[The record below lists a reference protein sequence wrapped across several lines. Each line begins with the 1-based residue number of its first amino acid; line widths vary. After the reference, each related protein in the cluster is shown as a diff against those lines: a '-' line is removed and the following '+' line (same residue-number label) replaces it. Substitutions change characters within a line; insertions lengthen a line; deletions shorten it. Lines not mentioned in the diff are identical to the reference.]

1 MKNYKSLQQGG
12 GPPNPGDPKKIAQEI
27 QDKVQNQMY
36 DIEDAVL
43 EMLQAGEDANSVGM
57 ALMQLGY
64 KEEDVMQLFES
75 LSQQQQQSQQQGQQ
89 QVPGQEVQQQGNAE
103 AEQMMQEQMM
113 QEQMMQES
121 AGQQQMARRGGS
133 FKDWYRQLGGNT
145 PNTYH
150 GLYKAQAGTNTTFP
164 YSIDPNFTFGET
176 TDYKPGPED
185 EYSANE
191 VKGYLDFAKDLSGSN
206 LVNKGSM
213 GIQPSTGYE
222 GPASQKV
229 TAEMLKEQTPATDAV
244 NAINWANKNLFS
256 EDDPNRIYDMTI
268 ADNVYEPKVSPIKLG
283 HKDVHRGKQVGSG
296 ENIPRIGY
304 GQLGNEI
311 LNKMD
316 DLTLMQYGGGNMPQ
330 IQQDNTKTITPSVQD
345 IDVLTNYASKN
356 PYTLQEQL
364 NRVVNDKLKEMSNY
378 DLSNMTEEDL
388 SRLQNMMMENVKKDF
403 YMKKMGGA
411 NSMYDFF
418 MNNELPLYQ
427 AAGPAGGLA
436 SVPRDARGMY
446 ILNGINDLTLMR
458 QAAAANRALSG
469 LGPTAPR
476 VNPTIYTQESTSSPA
491 MRMSK
496 PKNYDDETM
505 QRWYETNKP
514 KIKSNVL
521 SPMQDSVY
529 TGYIGPQGGDRR
541 YGGNPFAKKK
551 RVLRKQ
557 QGGQIVDIPTK
568 VLKKLMANGAKFDML

>member
-12 GPPNPGDPKKIAQEI
+12 GPPNPGDPKQIAQEI

-75 LSQQQQQSQQQGQQ
+75 LSQQQQQGQQQGQQ
-89 QVPGQEVQQQGNAE
+89 QAPGQEVQQQGNAE

-133 FKDWYRQLGGNT
+133 FKDWYKQLGGGT
-145 PNTYH
+145 HNTYH

-176 TDYKPGPED
+176 TDYKPGPEND
-185 EYSANE
+185 YSANE

-244 NAINWANKNLFS
+244 NAISWANKNLFS
-256 EDDPNRIYDMTI
+256 DDDPNRIYDMTI

-283 HKDVHRGKQVGSG
+283 HKDVHRGIQQSG
-296 ENIPRIGY
+296 LRSPFIGY

-316 DLTLMQYGGGNMPQ
+316 DLTLMQ
-330 IQQDNTKTITPSVQD
+330 
-345 IDVLTNYASKN
+345 
-356 PYTLQEQL
+356 
-364 NRVVNDKLKEMSNY
+364 
-378 DLSNMTEEDL
+378 
-388 SRLQNMMMENVKKDF
+388 
-403 YMKKMGGA
+403 MGGA
-411 NSMYDFF
+411 NPMYDYF
-418 MNNELPLYQ
+418 MDNELPMYQ
-427 AAGPAGGLA
+427 AAGSAGGLA
-436 SVPRDARGMY
+436 SVPRDSRGMY
-446 ILNGINDLTLMR
+446 ILNGIDNLTLMR
-458 QAAAANRALSG
+458 QAAAANRALAG

-514 KIKSNVL
+514 KIKSNIP

-541 YGGNPFAKKK
+541 YGGNPFGQKK
-551 RVLRKQ
+551 RSLRKK

-568 VLKKLMANGAKFDML
+568 ILKKLMANGAKFDML